1 MTVTVVGVTEA
12 QRRFADLLRRAQ
24 SGEHIVITRRGAPVG
39 ELVPID
45 DARRRKME
53 AIAGLRRL
61 AKGRKLNG
69 MTIRQLIDE
78 GRRF

>member
-1 MTVTVVGVTEA
+1 MRDVAGIICLVLGVAALVALIVGLARPQV
-12 QRRFADLLRRAQ
+12 F
-24 SGEHIVITRRGAPVG
+24 TRRTMG